1 MFPNFSYQMPAAIVL
16 ILGGTISCFFGYR
29 LFRVVLA
36 ISGFILGWLIAS
48 SLFGASDQTP
58 MLIAGVVGGLLGA
71 GMLFAAYFVG
81 VALAGAGLGV
91 LAAHLLATAMR
102 TDPSF
107 LAIVVGA
114 VVGSIA
120 SMYLQRYFIIVFT
133 AFGGSMTLIDGVMA
147 SLGNKAAASAAVSG
161 DPWVFY
167 PLNPAPGQG
176 WVPYAWALL
185 GLVGAAV
192 QMGWT
197 GGEKGRVARRRRIRK
212 KTVET

>member
-1 MFPNFSYQMPAAIVL
+1 
-16 ILGGTISCFFGYR
+16 
-29 LFRVVLA
+29 VLA

-48 SLFGASDQTP
+48 SLFGASEQTP
-58 MLIAGVVGGLLGA
+58 MLVAGVVGGLLGA
-71 GMLFAAYFVG
+71 GLLFAAYFVG

-114 VVGSIA
+114 VVDSIA

-197 GGEKGRVARRRRIRK
+197 GGEKGRVARRRRTRK